1 MSPFAM
7 GSLGDKNQLGRAR
20 VGEDCGFIQVAFKCK
35 SPRVVIE
42 LARTLKAYIQNNKI
56 DTRQCDH
63 SYSFL
68 SIPSV

>member
-1 MSPFAM
+1 MLE
-7 GSLGDKNQLGRAR
+7 GKNRLDRAR
-20 VGEDCGFIQVAFKCK
+20 VGEDWDFVQVTVKCI

-42 LARTLKAYIQNNKI
+42 LARTLKAYIKNNKI

>member
-1 MSPFAM
+1 MCAGRQEPAWQSK
-7 GSLGDKNQLGRAR
+7 GGGRLGLRA
-20 VGEDCGFIQVAFKCK
+20 GYIKCI

-42 LARTLKAYIQNNKI
+42 LARTLKAYIKNNKI